1 MQSAVLKY
9 ETEADFNYREWV
21 FFFNS
26 GRKTWEKNQTR
37 DLFYITTEN
46 PIPRRDTM
54 PVFN

>member
-21 FFFNS
+21 FFNS
-26 GRKTWEKNQTR
+26 GRKTWEKNRTR

>member
-21 FFFNS
+21 FFNS